1 MTHHT
6 LRLTLPFALFL
17 ALACKKQ
24 DEPAATAG
32 YQAAT
37 PGGAGGPAVGPATGP
52 VAAAGAPAALP
63 APAPAPT
70 APAGPDPAL
79 IAAATPLVTALAKT
93 QVVAGSKELGPVFV
107 GNVGGAV
114 TLEQQVTLTPNKCY
128 SVVAVGLPPISELNI
143 SLNLTT
149 PLPALSPV
157 LAVDQDAGGSAVLGK
172 KPTCYKFQSLIPVV
186 AKAVI
191 TAAGG
196 QGIAA
201 AQIFEK

>member
-1 MTHHT
+1 MTHTT
-6 LRLTLPFALFL
+6 LRLTLPLALFL
-17 ALACKKQ
+17 ALACSKTQ
-24 DEPAATAG
+24 DPPATTAG
-32 YQAAT
+32 YQAGA
-37 PGGAGGPAVGPATGP
+37 PGGAGGPATGP
-52 VAAAGAPAALP
+52 VATAAPTATTP
-63 APAPAPT
+63 APAPAPTTT

-93 QVVAGSKELGPVFV
+93 QVVAGSKEMGPVFV

-114 TLEQQVTLTPNKCY
+114 TLEQQITLTPNKCY
-128 SVVAVGLPPISELNI
+128 SIVAVGMPPISELNVQ
-143 SLNLTT
+143 LMMTT
-149 PLPALSPV
+149 PLPTLSPL

-172 KPTCYKFQSLIPVV
+172 KPNCYKFVSLIPVV

-201 AQIFEK
+201 AQVFEK

>member
-6 LRLTLPFALFL
+6 LRLTLPLALFL

-37 PGGAGGPAVGPATGP
+37 PGGAGGPATGP
-52 VAAAGAPAALP
+52 IAAGGAPAALP
-63 APAPAPT
+63 APAPAPTTT

-93 QVVAGSKELGPVFV
+93 QVVAGSKEVSPVFV

-128 SVVAVGLPPISELNI
+128 TVVAVGMPPISELNI
-143 SLNLTT
+143 SLNMTT
-149 PLPALSPV
+149 PLPTLSPV

-172 KPTCYKFQSLIPVV
+172 KPNCYKFVSLVPVV